1 MDPEDGF
8 PQSRNFPV
16 LTHVIFTRTNKLEA
30 KSREHVKVE
39 RRSTFTFK
47 CYLSCTASII
57 FCARKIYVRTAHG
70 KIKRQWKSNLTLK
83 RYAFST
89 FIQRLWRKR
98 I

>member
-16 LTHVIFTRTNKLEA
+16 LTHVIFTRTNKLEV

-57 FCARKIYVRTAHG
+57 FARVKFTFVPRTEKLSDSG
-70 KIKRQWKSNLTLK
+70 NPT
-83 RYAFST
+83 
-89 FIQRLWRKR
+89 
-98 I
+98 